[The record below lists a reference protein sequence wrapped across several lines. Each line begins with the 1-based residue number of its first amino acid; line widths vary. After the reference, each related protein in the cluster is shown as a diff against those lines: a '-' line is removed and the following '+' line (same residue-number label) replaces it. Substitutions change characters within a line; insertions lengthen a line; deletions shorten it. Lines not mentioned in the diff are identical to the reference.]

1 MPMHATRL
9 SCFHALCALLLV
21 CGLPGPQARADGRLQ
36 IDIVERATGRAL
48 PSWQHGGRR
57 YVAGEPG
64 VRYLVRVRNTTPR
77 RLLAVVSVD
86 GINVLSGETAAPV
99 QRGYVLAPWS
109 TSQIDGWRKSLD
121 EVAAFYFTELPDSYA
136 ARTRRPDNV
145 GAIGLAVFEAWE
157 APPLPSAK
165 LEAARERAAPAP
177 RADAAQDAPGAARA
191 EAPAAARI
199 GTGHGERYTSV
210 VSTTEFRRASSTPE
224 EIIVIEYDRHANL
237 VARGIVPPPAVAE
250 PNPFPQAF
258 VPDPDA

>member
-136 ARTRRPDNV
+136 ARTHRPANV
-145 GAIGLAVFEAWE
+145 GVIGLAVFEAWE
-157 APPLPSAK
+157 APRASVES
-165 LEAARERAAPAP
+165 EAARERAAPAP
-177 RADAAQDAPGAARA
+177 RADAAQDALGTALA
-191 EAPAAARI
+191 EAPVADRI

-210 VSTTEFRRASSTPE
+210 VSTTEFRRASRTPDE
-224 EIIVIEYDRHANL
+224 VITIEYDRHATL
-237 VARGIVPPPAVAE
+237 VARGVAPPPAVAE